1 MSRFVRMEI
10 HDPYVTFATTLRRLR
25 PAIER
30 AYYAAFAASDASN
43 GALKEYRWASFDD
56 SYASELM
63 GKMLPRIERDSV
75 DREILYANAIAEDLH
90 CDMQATVVV
99 LFADDLFQRF
109 AQKVLGKKI
118 GLDGYGP
125 LYRGVHLSS
134 LLRATTNC
142 VRHVSE
148 WEDLPF
154 PYHELKD
161 AESIDERKAIQNIEV
176 LQKAYGI
183 GKHERI
189 RDFVSWNTVVTIDG
203 LYGTNPPDYQRLE
216 DAIVEGARDLAKAA
230 GPQEEERLARVLTLK
245 AGESGCDDVDLEPVT

>member
-10 HDPYVTFATTLRRLR
+10 RDPHVTFATTLRRLQ

-43 GALKEYRWASFDD
+43 DSLKEYQWALFDD
-56 SYASELM
+56 SYADEIT
-63 GKMLPRIERDSV
+63 GEAFPRIERGSV
-75 DREILYANAIAEDLH
+75 DGEALYANAIAEDVH

-99 LFADDLFQRF
+99 LFADDLLQRF
-109 AQKVLGKKI
+109 AQKVLGRKM

-125 LYRGVHLSS
+125 LYRGVHLTS

-148 WEDLPF
+148 WEDLSF
-154 PYHELKD
+154 PYRELKD
-161 AESIDERKAIQNIEV
+161 AESNDERKAIQNIEI

-203 LYGTNPPDYQRLE
+203 LYGTSPPDYQRFE
-216 DAIVEGARDLAKAA
+216 DALFEGARHIAKVA
-230 GPQEEERLARVLTLK
+230 GPKMDERLAKVLTP
-245 AGESGCDDVDLEPVT
+245 APSA